1 MAVTQS
7 YLTKLRRAVRRN
19 MDADID
25 AELTDI
31 IEECRLDLS
40 SSGIVTAN
48 SETDSL
54 ILGAVRCYVRAK
66 FGLNSNDAERNM
78 RDYEKLKDD
87 LMKKRDYRAYK
98 VTFTV
103 TRSAVA
109 AKDVTVYFYG
119 QTAITNT
126 SGIAVIYNV
135 LAGNQLEYVIENK
148 TAKID
153 VTANAT
159 VTVELVG

>member
-31 IEECRLDLS
+31 IEECRLDLLT
-40 SSGIVTAN
+40 SGVVTAN

-87 LMKKRDYRAYK
+87 LMKKRDYRGYK

-126 SGIAVIYNV
+126 AGIAVIYNV

-159 VTVELVG
+159 VAVELVG

>member
-87 LMKKRDYRAYK
+87 LMKKRDYRGYK

-126 SGIAVIYNV
+126 AGIAVIYNV

>member
-31 IEECRLDLS
+31 IEECRLDLTS
-40 SSGIVTAN
+40 VGILKAYD
-48 SETDSL
+48 ETDSL
-54 ILGAVRCYVRAK
+54 ILGAVRCYARWK
-66 FGLNSNDAERNM
+66 FGLNSADADRNM
-78 RDYEKLKDD
+78 EAYEKLKDD
-87 LMKKRDYRAYK
+87 LMKKRDYRGYK

-126 SGIAVIYNV
+126 AGIAVV
-135 LAGNQLEYVIENK
+135 VS
-148 TAKID
+148 
-153 VTANAT
+153 
-159 VTVELVG
+159 

>member
-31 IEECRLDLS
+31 IEECRLDLLT
-40 SSGIVTAN
+40 SGVVTAN

-78 RDYEKLKDD
+78 KDYEKLKDD

-109 AKDVTVYFYG
+109 AKDVTVHFYG

-126 SGIAVIYNV
+126 EGIAVIYNV

-153 VTANAT
+153 VTADTT
-159 VTVELVG
+159 VTVELVS

>member
-40 SSGIVTAN
+40 SSGVVTAN

-87 LMKKRDYRAYK
+87 LMKKRDYRGYK

-126 SGIAVIYNV
+126 AGIAVIYNV

>member
-31 IEECRLDLS
+31 IEECRLDLLT
-40 SSGIVTAN
+40 SGVVTAN

-87 LMKKRDYRAYK
+87 LMKKRDYRGYK

-126 SGIAVIYNV
+126 AGIAVIYNV

>member
-1 MAVTQS
+1 
-7 YLTKLRRAVRRN
+7 

-31 IEECRLDLS
+31 IEECRLDLLT
-40 SSGIVTAN
+40 SGVVTAN

-87 LMKKRDYRAYK
+87 LMKKRDYRGYK

-126 SGIAVIYNV
+126 AGIAVIYNV

>member
-31 IEECRLDLS
+31 IEECRLDLTS
-40 SSGIVTAN
+40 VGILKAYD
-48 SETDSL
+48 ETDSL

-87 LMKKRDYRAYK
+87 LMKKRDYRGYK

-126 SGIAVIYNV
+126 AGIAVIYNV

>member
-1 MAVTQS
+1 
-7 YLTKLRRAVRRN
+7 

-31 IEECRLDLS
+31 IEECRLDLLT
-40 SSGIVTAN
+40 SGVVTAN

-87 LMKKRDYRAYK
+87 LMKKRDYRGYK
-98 VTFTV
+98 VTFMV

-126 SGIAVIYNV
+126 AGIAVIYNV

>member
-31 IEECRLDLS
+31 IEECRLDLMT
-40 SSGIVTAN
+40 SGVVTAN

-87 LMKKRDYRAYK
+87 LMKKRDYRGYK

-126 SGIAVIYNV
+126 AGIAVIYNV